1 MFLRKSELYH
11 RKVFSQDLKAG
22 TFFETVKK
30 EDYRRRRRRVKQK
43 WVKRIDDSFLK
54 LFGATTLGSESQSGQ
69 NQVERPTMHRPHHY
83 HVVDYTE
90 NWSQYPFNSIFKTF
104 GYLISFEG
112 LL

>member
-1 MFLRKSELYH
+1 MQQIDFQVNQIYYQLKVYFTVEMYH

-30 EDYRRRRRRVKQK
+30 EDYRRRRRVKQK

-69 NQVERPTMHRPHHY
+69 NQVEGPTMHHY
-83 HVVDYTE
+83 YVVDYTE
-90 NWSQYPFNSIFKTF
+90 NWSHYPHLS
-104 GYLISFEG
+104 
-112 LL
+112 

>member
-1 MFLRKSELYH
+1 MSLSGTKSTFYCGNVPQET
-11 RKVFSQDLKAG
+11 QDLKAG

-30 EDYRRRRRRVKQK
+30 EDYRRRRRVKQK

-69 NQVERPTMHRPHHY
+69 NQVEGPTMHHI
-83 HVVDYTE
+83 TT
-90 NWSQYPFNSIFKTF
+90 KAK
-104 GYLISFEG
+104 

>member
-1 MFLRKSELYH
+1 MYH

-30 EDYRRRRRRVKQK
+30 EDYRRRRRVKQK

-69 NQVERPTMHRPHHY
+69 NQVERPTMHHI
-83 HVVDYTE
+83 TT
-90 NWSQYPFNSIFKTF
+90 KAK
-104 GYLISFEG
+104 